1 MSLLL
6 LFKSQSSS
14 ANVVYPN
21 GLSSNAAFGLPQFSA
36 DEYVYPVSY
45 VQLELFGQP
54 TFGTVFIVNINS
66 LNSGFSTGILLLTID
81 QYIELTGKAYT
92 EFGQFSIYTTGQLIV
107 VGDNIFEWFEKQPSV
122 QGSKLDRL
130 KEYLNSLGYRGNSN
144 SMVFKFLRDQG
155 YSGSLPQ
162 MISKFER
169 TFTNRYGPS

>member
-6 LFKSQSSS
+6 LFNSQTSNAS
-14 ANVVYPN
+14 AVYPN
-21 GLSSNAAFGLPQFSA
+21 GLSSNAAFGVPQFSTVG
-36 DEYVYPVSY
+36 YIYPASY
-45 VQLELFGQP
+45 VQLEFFGQP
-54 TFGTVFIVNINS
+54 TFGIVYIINVNS
-66 LNSGFSTGILLLTID
+66 LNSNFATGVLLLTFD
-81 QYIELTGKAYT
+81 QYVELAGKAYT
-92 EFGQFSIYTTGQLIV
+92 EFGQFSIYIKGQLVV

-144 SMVFKFLRDQG
+144 SMIFKFLRAQG